1 MEDRQMP
8 DDATATPRFGPLAI
22 IASALFVGLLT
33 GWAELGMLQSRAL
46 IGSRVTVD
54 LLRLNRHA
62 SWMIPAS
69 DAALFFAVGL
79 LLAFGAILHRGASG
93 KFARVVLGVLACWA
107 ILWRV
112 PGLHEAA
119 RLLLACGLGYRLAK
133 LSWSHPAAS
142 SLVLRW
148 GLPVTLSF
156 TAIVGGIV
164 HQRVTN
170 AEARTLAA
178 LPKPK
183 PGAPNVL
190 LLVLDTVRA
199 DHLSLYGYERETT
212 PNLTRVAKEGIVF
225 RQARAT
231 APWTLPS
238 HASMLTG
245 RWPHQ
250 LSADAEHAMNRRYAT
265 LGESLSAQGY
275 TTAGFV
281 ANTYYCNAAYGLDRG
296 FTRYEDHYENHKV
309 SPFEVARSSSLGRVA
324 MTLAATAGWCPP
336 IDAGEGKNA
345 DRINSDLLRWIGGE
359 AKDRPFF
366 AFVNYID
373 AHDPYL
379 LPAGNH
385 PHFGLVPTT
394 PADLDTLR
402 GWHESSKVGVTEHQI
417 ELVRD
422 AYDDC
427 IRYLDT
433 TLGRLFDE
441 LERRGLRENTLVIVT
456 ADHGEQ
462 LGEHRLFGHGR
473 SLYSKEL
480 HVPLVVFLP
489 GNRQGRVID
498 EPATLRELPATI
510 AEFTASDPFPGQ
522 SLSRLWRAEQPIEPT
537 PLLAEVAHQAK
548 TTKKRNRPPAWLGPM
563 ASIQQGEFVYIR
575 NADGRE
581 ELYNLARDPG
591 EVRDLASSY
600 PSRIDQ
606 FRATLRQ
613 LRQGHPLPLPPIA
626 VRPAASRIVR

>member
-8 DDATATPRFGPLAI
+8 DQATATRRFGPLTI

-33 GWAELGMLQSRAL
+33 GLAEVGLLQVRAL
-46 IGSRVTVD
+46 IGSRVSVD
-54 LLRLNRHA
+54 MLRLNRHA

-79 LLAFGAILHRGASG
+79 LLAFGAILHRKASG
-93 KFARVVLGVLACWA
+93 KFAGVVIGVLACWA
-107 ILWRV
+107 ILWRI

-119 RLLLACGLGYRLAK
+119 RLVLACGLGYRLAK
-133 LSWSHPAAS
+133 LAWSHPAAS
-142 SLVLRW
+142 IRALRW
-148 GLPVTLSF
+148 GLPATLLF
-156 TAIVGGIV
+156 TTIGGAAWHRAV
-164 HQRVTN
+164 AQ
-170 AEARTLAA
+170 AETRTLAA

-183 PGAPNVL
+183 SGAPNVL

-199 DHLSLYGYERETT
+199 DHLSIYGYGRETT
-212 PNLTRVAKEGIVF
+212 PNLTHLAREGIVF
-225 RQARAT
+225 RQARST

-265 LGESLSAQGY
+265 LAESLSAQGY

-296 FTRYEDHYENHKV
+296 FARYEDHYENHKV
-309 SPFEVARSSSLGRVA
+309 STFEVARSSSLGRVA
-324 MTLAATAGWCPP
+324 MTLAGTAGWCPP

-345 DRINSDLLRWIGGE
+345 ERINGDLLRWIGN
-359 AKDRPFF
+359 ANDRPFF

-379 LPAGNH
+379 LPEGNH
-385 PHFGLVPTT
+385 HHFGLVPTA

-402 GWHESSKVGVTEHQI
+402 GWHESSKVGVTDHQI
-417 ELVRD
+417 DLVRD

-427 IRYLDT
+427 IRYLDS
-433 TLGRLFDE
+433 TLGRLFAE
-441 LERRGLRENTLVIVT
+441 LERRGLRENTLVILT

-480 HVPLVVFLP
+480 HVPLVVFPP

-498 EPATLRELPATI
+498 EPATLRDLPATI

-522 SLSRLWRAEQPIEPT
+522 SLSRLWRGERPIEPT

-563 ASIQQGEFVYIR
+563 ASVQKGDFVYIR

-591 EVRDLASSY
+591 ETRDLASSS
-600 PSRIDQ
+600 PSQIDQ

-613 LRQGHPLPLPPIA
+613 LRHGHPLPLLPVA
-626 VRPAASRIVR
+626 ARPGADRIIR